1 MRLFYLK
8 HIGELIKR
16 YRRVRQLKC
25 MKAKLK
31 WIRPRRKGM
40 ADLIALLGVAAI
52 LSVVVFAT
60 PSDIPIGEMAYQKLW
75 LGRMIFV
82 FVICCVFSLCLNR
95 KQYLSFPSIV
105 TWVLIVLGGIEAIW
119 GLRQI
124 YGLAVSNHS
133 LYALTG
139 SFYNPGPYS
148 GYLAMIFPLCLHEW
162 LSLREKTERTCL
174 EQGKY
179 YVTLGV
185 ILLILCVLPAG
196 MSRSA
201 WIAAIISGVWVYGI
215 HASWRIRLKEI
226 RTRYKRKVGL
236 ACIAGG
242 VIIIMIGYALFQLK
256 ATSANGRL
264 FMWKVS
270 ALAIAESP
278 IVGHGTGSFVSAYG
292 RAQEDYFANG
302 EYSETEELV
311 AGSPEYAFNEYL
323 QIAVEYGVPFL
334 LVTALVITF
343 CLWRGITENRIG
355 ICGGVIS
362 VLVFA
367 FSSYPMQLPAFVIA
381 FLILLMACIAG
392 RFLAWQLAFA
402 CVLGFSGYHWWQ
414 ADVHQECKDWA
425 NCRMLYQAGA
435 YQSAKEG
442 YERLYPKLKG
452 RGAFLF
458 EYGHC
463 LHKLK
468 EADASIL
475 LLKEASTRSCDP
487 MILNIIGKNFQEK
500 GEYAQ
505 AEKWLLRS
513 THLLPGRI
521 YPYYLLAKLYA
532 SPGYLQPDKFHEMA
546 DLVLTKEPKVQSTAV
561 REMRDEIRKL
571 VIDVSN
577 EKIVN
582 NRNVND

>member
-1 MRLFYLK
+1 
-8 HIGELIKR
+8 
-16 YRRVRQLKC
+16 
-25 MKAKLK
+25 
-31 WIRPRRKGM
+31 M

-242 VIIIMIGYALFQLK
+242 VIIIMIG
-256 ATSANGRL
+256 
-264 FMWKVS
+264 
-270 ALAIAESP
+270 
-278 IVGHGTGSFVSAYG
+278 
-292 RAQEDYFANG
+292 
-302 EYSETEELV
+302 
-311 AGSPEYAFNEYL
+311 
-323 QIAVEYGVPFL
+323 
-334 LVTALVITF
+334 
-343 CLWRGITENRIG
+343 
-355 ICGGVIS
+355 
-362 VLVFA
+362 
-367 FSSYPMQLPAFVIA
+367 
-381 FLILLMACIAG
+381 
-392 RFLAWQLAFA
+392 
-402 CVLGFSGYHWWQ
+402 
-414 ADVHQECKDWA
+414 
-425 NCRMLYQAGA
+425 
-435 YQSAKEG
+435 
-442 YERLYPKLKG
+442 
-452 RGAFLF
+452 
-458 EYGHC
+458 
-463 LHKLK
+463 
-468 EADASIL
+468 
-475 LLKEASTRSCDP
+475 
-487 MILNIIGKNFQEK
+487 
-500 GEYAQ
+500 
-505 AEKWLLRS
+505 
-513 THLLPGRI
+513 
-521 YPYYLLAKLYA
+521 
-532 SPGYLQPDKFHEMA
+532 
-546 DLVLTKEPKVQSTAV
+546 
-561 REMRDEIRKL
+561 
-571 VIDVSN
+571 
-577 EKIVN
+577 
-582 NRNVND
+582 

>member
-1 MRLFYLK
+1 
-8 HIGELIKR
+8 
-16 YRRVRQLKC
+16 
-25 MKAKLK
+25 
-31 WIRPRRKGM
+31 M
-40 ADLIALLGVAAI
+40 AGLIALLGVALI
-52 LSVVVFAT
+52 LCVVAFPTPNDISV
-60 PSDIPIGEMAYQKLW
+60 GEMAYQKLW
-75 LGRMIFV
+75 LGRMTVV
-82 FVICCVFSLCLNR
+82 FAVCCLPFLCLNK

-105 TWVLIVLGGIEAIW
+105 TWVLIILGGIEAIW

-124 YGLAVSNHS
+124 YGFAVSNHS

-162 LSLREKTERTCL
+162 LNLKEKTERTWI

-179 YVTLGV
+179 YMALGV
-185 ILLILCVLPAG
+185 MLLILCVLPAG

-201 WIAAIISGVWVYGI
+201 WIAAAVSGAWVYGMHI
-215 HASWRIRLKEI
+215 SWGSKLKEI
-226 RTRYKRKVGL
+226 RKIYKRKVVL
-236 ACIAGG
+236 ACIAGS
-242 VIIIMIGYALFQLK
+242 IIFIVIGYSLFQLK

-264 FMWKVS
+264 FMWKIS
-270 ALAIAESP
+270 TLAIAESP
-278 IVGHGTGSFVSAYG
+278 LIGHGTGNFVSAYG
-292 RAQEDYFANG
+292 RAQESYFANE

-311 AGSPEYAFNEYL
+311 AGSPECAFNEYL
-323 QIAVEYGVPFL
+323 QVATEYGIPFL
-334 LVTALVITF
+334 FVVLLIIAF
-343 CLWRGITENRIG
+343 CLWKGSREGRIG
-355 ICGGVIS
+355 LCGGIIA

-582 NRNVND
+582 SRNVND